1 MDSPLVE
8 SQLSQLGRATNDV
21 NVGTT
26 NPGVLFG
33 AKVHLGQ
40 TNIPVDANVPYAT
53 LAGQEATY
61 ATYLAQALTW
71 DVPSTAADNTVESV
85 STPLVFRPTDSVTP
99 NAVYNVWLSNAGS
112 TAWYYAGQ
120 IVGAPLPMASALDQ
134 IIVTIRFRP
143 ATGSICVTIA

>member
-8 SQLSQLGRATNDV
+8 SQLSQLGRAANDV

-26 NPGVLFG
+26 NPGVLYA

-40 TNIPVDANVPYAT
+40 SNLAIDPATAYAA
-53 LAGQEATY
+53 LSAQEATY
-61 ATYLAQALTW
+61 TGYTAEALTW
-71 DVPSTAADNTVESV
+71 DVPTTSADNTVESV
-85 STPLVFRPTDSVTP
+85 STPIVFRPSDAVVD
-99 NAVYNVWLSNAGS
+99 NAIYNVWISNTGS

-120 IVGAPLPMASALDQ
+120 VAGGPLPMASALDQ

-143 ATGSICVTIA
+143 ATGSICVTLA